1 MADAERSHAPVPW
14 GKEIRMT
21 LRRILIPLGA
31 VAFAAAMSGQSLTD
45 HAAAMAGASAGVA
58 GGKVVSDALT
68 RILGGAA
75 DQTGAA
81 AAESPKTSKKPE
93 KSTEA
98 KPAGVSAMGHQQSA
112 AAPSASARP
121 AWRRSVGERPV
132 LPESQP
138 DYSSYR
144 YADPAPLVSS
154 AQLRSVAT
162 GASRADVI
170 GSLGAPAARISMD
183 DDGHFVEILE
193 FSANGSRVG
202 SVRCSDGRVESVN
215 TAQP

>member
-1 MADAERSHAPVPW
+1 
-14 GKEIRMT
+14 MT

-68 RILGGAA
+68 RILGEAA

-93 KSTEA
+93 KNTEA
-98 KPAGVSAMGHQQSA
+98 KPAGVSAIGHHQSA

-138 DYSSYR
+138 DYRSYR